1 MNAVVLSIGTEL
13 VDGHLTDTN
22 ATFLAQ
28 ELAALGIRV
37 AWIAQVGDDLPS
49 IVRLLRRARE
59 DASLVVTTGG
69 IGPTEDDLTREAIA
83 ALLEEPLTIDPE
95 LAERIRAF
103 FAARGLVMP
112 ERNLK
117 QAARIPSSEPLPNPI
132 GTAPGWFVQRE
143 DVLIVS
149 MPGVPREMTRM
160 WREQVIPRL
169 LPRLGGG
176 VIRFRTVRT
185 IGLGESLVEERLH
198 DLIRR
203 GSPRIATYAKDDG
216 VHVRITVQASD
227 EATATRLL
235 EETEDEV
242 RRRLG
247 RHVYGTDETTFG
259 AAILEPLATAG
270 WSLAVVE
277 QGNGG
282 RFTALL
288 AEEPAAASLVRH
300 CAVLAAMPDPAEPLA
315 ERAHRLA
322 REAQAAAGATCGAAI
337 VVRIAP
343 TEAADRS
350 PGEAVFVLRT
360 PDGAVERRHELATH
374 PQEFRRRATLWAAE
388 FLLLAL
394 RETVAGAPGS
404 NATSA

>member
-247 RHVYGTDETTFG
+247 RHVYGTDETTLG

-300 CAVLAAMPDPAEPLA
+300 CAVLA
-315 ERAHRLA
+315 
-322 REAQAAAGATCGAAI
+322 
-337 VVRIAP
+337 
-343 TEAADRS
+343 
-350 PGEAVFVLRT
+350 
-360 PDGAVERRHELATH
+360 
-374 PQEFRRRATLWAAE
+374 
-388 FLLLAL
+388 
-394 RETVAGAPGS
+394 
-404 NATSA
+404 